1 MALEENKYDHLE
13 ELGGSNYEIVDGE
26 PNIKG
31 WEVKNASGQL
41 IGEVDELLFD
51 PQSRKVRYLVVDLY
65 GNKLSVAEDK
75 KVLIPIGLAEL
86 YDGNEEVEDTE
97 VENDMEDDAIE
108 EENGVKDRLAGD
120 YGGSLLT
127 ERDSLTGGDQY
138 IYDPRED
145 GEVVI
150 APVTAEQLSQLPA
163 YEKGRVTPELESTV
177 RRIFEGAGAAGL
189 AAAAYRKEDFY
200 THDHFSEDKFYDRAK
215 LPVIEENLEVGKQEV
230 ETGGA
235 RITSR
240 IVERPVEETINLR
253 EEHVSVERKAVNR
266 PVDETDVNAFKEEE
280 LELTE
285 HAEVPV
291 VNKEARVVEEV
302 SLNKEVE
309 EREETIKDTLR
320 NTEVEAE
327 RIPGQDNEPDGFTK
341 NDSGRV

>member
-13 ELGGSNYEIVDGE
+13 ELGGSDYEIVDGE

-31 WEVKNASGQL
+31 WDVKNASGQL

-51 PQSRKVRYLVVDLY
+51 PQSRKVRYLVVDLD
-65 GNKLSVAEDK
+65 GNKLGIDEDK
-75 KVLIPIGLAEL
+75 KVLIPIGIAEL
-86 YDGNEEVEDTE
+86 FDGKDVDDTDTEEDT
-97 VENDMEDDAIE
+97 IE
-108 EENGVKDRLAGD
+108 EENDAESRVDTEYGSDTRTGNEVLANADTKGD
-120 YGGSLLT
+120 VYNA
-127 ERDSLTGGDQY
+127 Y
-138 IYDPRED
+138 ED
-145 GEVVI
+145 GEVVV
-150 APVTAEQLSQLPA
+150 APVSSQQLSELPA
-163 YEKGRVTPELESTV
+163 YEKGRVTPEVESTV
-177 RRIFEGAGAAGL
+177 RRIFKGIGAAGL
-189 AAAAYRKEDFY
+189 AEGIAAYNKDDFY
-200 THDHFSEDKFYDRAK
+200 AHDHFNEDKFYDRTK

-240 IVERPVEETINLR
+240 IIERSVQETINLR
-253 EEHVSVERKAVNR
+253 EEHVSVERTPVNR

-280 LELTE
+280 FELTE

-291 VNKEARVVEEV
+291 VSKEARVVEEV

-327 RIPGQDNEPDGFTK
+327 RIPGKDNESNGFTS
-341 NDSGRV
+341 NESGKL

>member
-13 ELGGSNYEIVDGE
+13 ELGGSDYEIVDGE

-51 PQSRKVRYLVVDLY
+51 PQSRKVRYLVVDLDS
-65 GNKLSVAEDK
+65 NKLGVDDDK
-75 KVLIPIGLAEL
+75 KVLIPIGIAEL
-86 YDGNEEVEDTE
+86 YDGNEEDNTEDEHRGDANNTASE
-97 VENDMEDDAIE
+97 VNNNSVHSINEEYEIDATKDAT
-108 EENGVKDRLAGD
+108 GV
-120 YGGSLLT
+120 
-127 ERDSLTGGDQY
+127 DQEVY
-138 IYDPRED
+138 NVYDD

-150 APVTAEQLSQLPA
+150 APVTAEQLSELPA
-163 YEKGRVTPELESTV
+163 YEKGGVTPEVESTV
-177 RRIFEGAGAAGL
+177 RRIFEGLGTAGV
-189 AAAAYRKEDFY
+189 AAAAYNKDDFY
-200 THDHFSEDKFYDRAK
+200 AHDHFNEDRFYDRTK
-215 LPVIEENLEVGKQEV
+215 LPVIEENLEVGKQVV

-240 IVERPVEETINLR
+240 IVERPVEEKINLR
-253 EEHVSVERKAVNR
+253 EEHVSVERTPVNR
-266 PVDETDVNAFKEEE
+266 PVDETDINAFKEEE

-327 RIPGQDNEPDGFTK
+327 RIPGRENETDGFT
-341 NDSGRV
+341 NRDTGNI